1 MFFWDPTM
9 VLLIPAL
16 LLAFY
21 AQFKVKANFRK
32 YKKIGNRQQ
41 ISGAKIARRILDKY
55 DLQNVAV
62 EMVQGNLSDH
72 YDPRSK
78 TVALS
83 PESYQGTSIA
93 SMAVAAHECGHAIQ
107 DSLDYAPLKFRTAIL
122 PVANIGSRAAFPL
135 FLIGFFFSIFSL
147 VKLGIIFFAAAVVFQ
162 LVTLPVEFNASSRAI
177 NIISENG
184 LLVGDELTGAKK
196 VLSAAALT
204 YVASALMALLELL
217 RLILISQ
224 MADD

>member
-1 MFFWDPTM
+1 MFFWDPTI

-16 LLAFY
+16 LLALY

-32 YKKIGNRQQ
+32 YKKIGNREQ
-41 ISGAKIARRILDKY
+41 ISGAKMARWILDKH

-62 EMVQGNLSDH
+62 VMTKGRLSDH

-83 PESYQGTSIA
+83 PDCYQGTSIA
-93 SMAVAAHECGHAIQ
+93 SVAVAAHECGHAIQ
-107 DSLDYAPLKFRTAIL
+107 DSLDYIPLKFRTAIL
-122 PVANIGSRAAFPL
+122 PAANIGSWAAFPL
-135 FLIGFFFSIFSL
+135 FLIGFLFSIFSL
-147 VKLGIIFFAAAVVFQ
+147 VKLGILFFAAAVVFQ
-162 LVTLPVEFNASSRAI
+162 LVTLPVEFNASSRAMS
-177 NIISENG
+177 IISENG
-184 LLVGDELTGAKK
+184 LLSADELTGAKK

-217 RLILISQ
+217 RLIIISQ
-224 MADD
+224 MEN